1 MPAYCIVYA
10 RGEAQNPETVTA
22 SFNDL
27 DQALTVFAARG
38 LRILY
43 IAEKSIRIEK
53 GAGHRSMSSLGG
65 DAPRA
70 QASRGDAK
78 RPARSASFPLRR
90 FSSRVMV

>member
-1 MPAYCIVYA
+1 MPAYCIVYTRA
-10 RGEAQNPETVTA
+10 EAQNPETVTA

-53 GAGHRSMSSLGG
+53 GAGHRSINSLVA
-65 DAPRA
+65 DTPRA
-70 QASRGDAK
+70 QPSRSEAK
-78 RPARSASFPLRR
+78 RPSRSSSFPLRR